1 MMTGSKIVPKTLIE
15 HLPAATLPGP
25 AWLVGVREHAARSLR
40 EVGLPHR
47 KVEAWRTVPLKPL
60 VAEAYSPAAAAEVPG
75 WATELL
81 PADDGCHR
89 VWLVNGRAVPT
100 GEVPAGLR
108 IDALAA
114 AVARDD
120 ADLTRYL
127 GAVARS
133 EHFAALNAAL
143 FEDGVLVRV
152 EPGVVLDRPV
162 HIIHVG
168 VSGNG
173 PTVAYPRVLVH
184 LRERAQ
190 AVVIETYLGDGGAK
204 HLTNVVTEV
213 ALEPGS
219 QLEHVRVQLG
229 GDTSHHVGVLA
240 VRQDRA
246 SVYRSRTISLGGAMA
261 RLDLDVLLAGEGA
274 ECELDGLY
282 HATGR
287 EFVDNHTRVDHAVP
301 HCSSRESYR
310 GIVDGSAH
318 AVFDG
323 TAIVRRDAQRSAA
336 HQENRNLLLSADAT
350 VSTKPHLEID
360 ADDIVASHGA
370 TVGALD
376 DDQLFYLR
384 TRGIELERARAVLTY
399 GFVQAIVDEVSHPPI
414 AAWLGAALRARLPHG
429 ATIEEL
435 LS

>member
-1 MMTGSKIVPKTLIE
+1 MTGSKTLIE
-15 HLPAATLPGP
+15 HLPAAALPGP
-25 AWLVGVREHAARSLR
+25 AWLVGVREQAAQTLR
-40 EVGLPHR
+40 ERGLPHR

-60 VAEAYSPAAAAEVPG
+60 VGEAFAPAAGADVPR
-75 WATELL
+75 WAIDRL

-89 VWLVNGRAVPT
+89 VWLVNGRAVPIT
-100 GEVPAGLR
+100 GLPAGVR
-108 IDALAA
+108 VESLAA
-114 AVARDD
+114 AVAGAG
-120 ADLTRYL
+120 ADLDRQL
-127 GAVARS
+127 GAVARA

-143 FEDGVLVRV
+143 FEDGVLVRI
-152 EPGVVLDRPV
+152 ERGAALDRP
-162 HIIHVG
+162 IHVIHVA
-168 VSGNG
+168 VSGAG

-184 LRERAQ
+184 LEERAE
-190 AVVIETYLGDGGAK
+190 AVVIETYLGDGGPK

-213 ALEPGS
+213 VLDPAS

-229 GDTSHHVGVLA
+229 GEGTHHVGVLA

-246 SVYRSRTISLGGAMA
+246 SVYRSRTISLGGAFA

-301 HCSSRESYR
+301 SCSSRESYR
-310 GIVDGSAH
+310 GIVDGAAH

-323 TAIVRRDAQRSAA
+323 TAIVRRDAQHSAA

-350 VSTKPHLEID
+350 VNTKPHLEID

-376 DDQLFYLR
+376 DNQLFYLR
-384 TRGIELERARAVLTY
+384 TRGVELEQARAVLTY
-399 GFVQAIVDEVSHPPI
+399 GFVQAIVDEVSHLPI
-414 AAWLGAALRARLPHG
+414 ADWLGAALRARLPNG
-429 ATIEEL
+429 AAIEEL